1 MLKSLKNLQGKK
13 MYRKELQTLLSK
25 AAVPNFFFL
34 YGADN
39 FQNEL
44 YADFMKEKY
53 QADETLKLFFEE
65 YSFTRASDFLSG
77 ASLFSEK
84 KLLEIKT
91 SKKIPTKD
99 LKVLV
104 DLCKN
109 NKDNFFLLE
118 LYDESSKQGDI
129 EKIFYPN
136 FARFFKANGA
146 REGVELL
153 SVKARQLR
161 VEITQNALFTLFTS
175 FDENLYLAASELNK
189 FSGLRVD
196 ESIIEQYCYSLNLGS
211 FDSFFEKFFKRQDFK
226 SELEKILDNL
236 NEIALINSLHNAF
249 YRLFKIALYAKVHGK
264 VDFKELLGY
273 TPPPQVGQ
281 NLSSQ
286 AFSLKIE
293 QYKEIFT
300 LLLKSEHELKTNANL
315 AKKDFL
321 IANLLKLSRIL
332 KH

>member
-1 MLKSLKNLQGKK
+1 
-13 MYRKELQTLLSK
+13 MYRKDLQTLLYKDSM
-25 AAVPNFFFL
+25 PNFFFL

-44 YADFMKEKY
+44 YTEFIKEKY
-53 QADETLKLFFEE
+53 QVDETLKLFFEE
-65 YSFTRASDFLSG
+65 YSFARASDFLSG
-77 ASLFSEK
+77 GSLFSEK

-99 LKVLV
+99 LKILV

-109 NKDNFFLLE
+109 NTDNFFLLE
-118 LYDESSKQGDI
+118 LYDENSKQSDI
-129 EKIFYPN
+129 EKVFSPH
-136 FARFFKANGA
+136 FVRFFKVNGA

-153 SVKARQLR
+153 SIKAKQLG

-175 FDENLYLAASELNK
+175 FDENLYLAVSELNK

-196 ESIIEQYCYSLNLGS
+196 EKTIEQYCYSLNTGS
-211 FDSFFEKFFKRQDFK
+211 FESFFEKILKKQDFK
-226 SELEKILDNL
+226 SELEKILDNF
-236 NEIALINSLHNAF
+236 NEIALINSLYNSF
-249 YRLFKIALYAKVHGK
+249 YRLFKITLYAKVNGK
-264 VDFKELLGY
+264 IDFKELLGY

-281 NLSSQ
+281 NLSTQ

-300 LLLKSEHELKTNANL
+300 LLLKSEYELKTNSKL
-315 AKKDFL
+315 VKKEFL
-321 IANLLKLSRIL
+321 ISNLLKLARIL
-332 KH
+332 KS

>member
-1 MLKSLKNLQGKK
+1 

-25 AAVPNFFFL
+25 DSIPNFFFL

-39 FQNEL
+39 FQSEL
-44 YADFMKEKY
+44 YAEFIKEKY
-53 QADETLKLFFEE
+53 KPDETLKLFFEE
-65 YSFTRASDFLSG
+65 YNFTHASDFLSTG
-77 ASLFSEK
+77 SLFSEK

-91 SKKIPTKD
+91 SKKIPIKD
-99 LKVLV
+99 LKILV

-109 NKDNFFLLE
+109 NTDNFFLLE
-118 LYDESSKQGDI
+118 LYDESSKQSDI
-129 EKIFYPN
+129 EKIFSPH
-136 FARFFKANGA
+136 FVRFFKANGA
-146 REGVELL
+146 KEGVELL
-153 SVKARQLR
+153 SIKAKQLR

-196 ESIIEQYCYSLNLGS
+196 EKTIEQYCYSLNTGS
-211 FDSFFEKFFKRQDFK
+211 FESFFDKILKKQDFK
-226 SELEKILDNL
+226 SELEKILDNF
-236 NEIALINSLHNAF
+236 NEIALINSLYNSF
-249 YRLFKIALYAKVHGK
+249 YRLFKIALYAKINGK
-264 VDFKELLGY
+264 IDFKELLGY

-300 LLLKSEHELKTNANL
+300 LLLKSEYELKTNPKL
-315 AKKDFL
+315 VKKEFL
-321 IANLLKLSRIL
+321 ISNLLKLARIL
-332 KH
+332 KN

>member
-1 MLKSLKNLQGKK
+1 
-13 MYRKELQTLLSK
+13 MYRKELQNLLSK
-25 AAVPNFFFL
+25 NQIDNFFFL

-39 FQNEL
+39 FQSEL
-44 YADFMKEKY
+44 YADFIKEKY
-53 QADETLKLFFEE
+53 QADEILKLFFEE

-77 ASLFSEK
+77 GSLFSEK

-91 SKKIPTKD
+91 SKKIPTKE

-104 DLCKN
+104 ELCKN
-109 NKDNFFLLE
+109 NKDNFLLLE
-118 LYDESSKQGDI
+118 LYDESSKQSDI
-129 EKIFYPN
+129 EKIFSPH
-136 FARFFKANGA
+136 FVRFFKANGA
-146 REGVELL
+146 KEGVELL
-153 SVKARQLR
+153 SIKAKQLG

-196 ESIIEQYCYSLNLGS
+196 EKTIEQYCYSLNTGS
-211 FDSFFEKFFKRQDFK
+211 FESFFEKILKKQDFK
-226 SELEKILDNL
+226 SELEKILDNF
-236 NEIALINSLHNAF
+236 NEIALINSLYNSF
-249 YRLFKIALYAKVHGK
+249 YRLFKIALYAKVNGK
-264 VDFKELLGY
+264 IDFKDLLGY

-300 LLLKSEHELKTNANL
+300 LLLKSEYELKTNSKL
-315 AKKDFL
+315 VKKEFL
-321 IANLLKLSRIL
+321 ISNLLKLARIL
-332 KH
+332 KS

>member
-1 MLKSLKNLQGKK
+1 

-25 AAVPNFFFL
+25 DSIPNFFFL

-39 FQNEL
+39 FQSEL
-44 YADFMKEKY
+44 YAEFIKEKY
-53 QADETLKLFFEE
+53 KPDETLKLFFEE
-65 YSFTRASDFLSG
+65 YNFTRASDFLSAG
-77 ASLFSEK
+77 SLFSEK

-91 SKKIPTKD
+91 SKKIAIKD
-99 LKVLV
+99 LKILV

-109 NKDNFFLLE
+109 NADNFFLLE
-118 LYDESSKQGDI
+118 FYDESSKQSDI
-129 EKIFYPN
+129 EKIFSPH
-136 FARFFKANGA
+136 FVRFFKANGA
-146 REGVELL
+146 KEGVELL
-153 SVKARQLR
+153 SIKAKQLG

-196 ESIIEQYCYSLNLGS
+196 EKTIEQYCYSLNTGS
-211 FDSFFEKFFKRQDFK
+211 FESFFDKILKKQDFK
-226 SELEKILDNL
+226 SELEKILDNF
-236 NEIALINSLHNAF
+236 NEIALINSLYNSF
-249 YRLFKIALYAKVHGK
+249 YRLFKIALYAKVNGK
-264 VDFKELLGY
+264 IDFKELLGY

-300 LLLKSEHELKTNANL
+300 LLLKSEYELKINSKL
-315 AKKDFL
+315 VKKEFL
-321 IANLLKLSRIL
+321 ISNLLKLARIL
-332 KH
+332 KS